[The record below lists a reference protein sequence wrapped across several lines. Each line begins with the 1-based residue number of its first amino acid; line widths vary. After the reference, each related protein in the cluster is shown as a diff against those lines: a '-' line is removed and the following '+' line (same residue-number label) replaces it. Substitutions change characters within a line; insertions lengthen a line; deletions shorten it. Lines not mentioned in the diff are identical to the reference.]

1 MTEEKDFDDYIEC
14 GEACEELED
23 ALEDNTKEVFKGEL
37 EQDIDEMER
46 ATFTIKGRECEIAFT
61 RKRIDLYEERHTPII
76 ASFYKNDGMFTFK
89 ELSAIAGYGLK
100 LVGGGYF
107 IPNKGE
113 EIVNKLIEANG
124 YPAVY
129 QAVMLALQ
137 RDCAFLFMGTGNALL
152 LA

>member
-1 MTEEKDFDDYIEC
+1 MAEEKDFDDFIEC
-14 GEACEELED
+14 DETCEELED
-23 ALEDNTKEVFKGEL
+23 ALEDSTKEVFKGEL

-61 RKRIDLYEERHTPII
+61 RKRIDLYEERHAPII
-76 ASFYKNDGMFTFK
+76 ASFYKNDGIFTFK

-113 EIVNKLIEANG
+113 EIVNKLIEA
-124 YPAVY
+124 AVF
-129 QAVMLALQ
+129 QAVMTALQ
-137 RDCAFLFMGTGNALL
+137 RDCAFLFMGAGN
-152 LA
+152 

>member
-1 MTEEKDFDDYIEC
+1 MTEEKDFDDFIEC

-23 ALEDNTKEVFKGEL
+23 ALEDNTTEVFKGEL

-46 ATFTIKGRECEIAFT
+46 ATFIIKGR
-61 RKRIDLYEERHTPII
+61 DLYEERHTPII

-137 RDCAFLFMGTGNALL
+137 RDCAFLFMGAGNALS

>member
-1 MTEEKDFDDYIEC
+1 MAEEKDFDEFIE
-14 GEACEELED
+14 GNESDEELED
-23 ALEDNTKEVFKGEL
+23 ALEDSVKGS
-37 EQDIDEMER
+37 
-46 ATFTIKGRECEIAFT
+46 ECEIAFT

-100 LVGGGYF
+100 LVGCGYF

-137 RDCAFLFMGTGNALL
+137 RDCAFLFMGAQNALS

>member
-1 MTEEKDFDDYIEC
+1 
-14 GEACEELED
+14 
-23 ALEDNTKEVFKGEL
+23 
-37 EQDIDEMER
+37 MER
-46 ATFTIKGRECEIAFT
+46 ATFTVKGHECEIAFT

-137 RDCAFLFMGTGNALL
+137 RDCAFLFMGAGNALS